1 MACWLFKS
9 EPEVFSLTDLQRAP
23 KQTTLWEG
31 VRNYQARNFLRDQ
44 VKLGDKVLFY
54 HSSTA
59 EPGVVGIC
67 GIVRAAYPDPAQFD
81 KRSNYYDASSSPE
94 APRWVCVDL
103 AFERALKRTVTLAM
117 LRAEPKLAGVQLLKR
132 GNRLSVMPLTADEFK
147 SIVKLGG

>member
-1 MACWLFKS
+1 MVCWLFKS

-23 KQTTLWEG
+23 KQTTGWEG

-44 VKLGDKVLFY
+44 AKQGEKVLFY

-59 EPGVVGIC
+59 EPGVVGVCVIAR
-67 GIVRAAYPDPAQFD
+67 GAYPDPAQFD
-81 KRSNYYDASSSPE
+81 KRSEYYDAASTPE
-94 APRWVCVDL
+94 APRWVCVDVT
-103 AFERALKRTVTLAM
+103 FERALKRTVTLAM
-117 LRAEPKLAGVQLLKR
+117 LRAEPKLAQMQLLKR